1 MPPPRLL
8 LINSHGL
15 VVGLKLLNLYFGVFH
30 RLAQRCPL
38 VPEVLQLALS
48 LPVPPPALEMSLL
61 NVLFQSSPA
70 VG

>member
-1 MPPPRLL
+1 VTTPRLPL
-8 LINSHGL
+8 VNSHGL
-15 VVGLKLLNLYFGVFH
+15 VRFEVLNLYLRVFH
-30 RLAQRCPL
+30 RLAQQSPL
-38 VPEVLQLALS
+38 APEVLQLALS